1 MAASRSDEGEFT
13 LSGKRRKLLRDKFST
28 AGMAS
33 LLIFVGSLFILSAA
47 FWIAFRSYGHG
58 DTNIAALG
66 FLALFFNI
74 LGIFLPL
81 HDMKRRGKEEGIPV
95 LSKVAVIL
103 NVLVI
108 GGLLGIYIL
117 GLVA

>member
-1 MAASRSDEGEFT
+1 MN
-13 LSGKRRKLLRDKFST
+13 GKRMKLLRMKFSA

-33 LLIFVGSLFILSAA
+33 VLIFVGSLLILLAA
-47 FWIAFRSYGHG
+47 FWIAFRTYGHG
-58 DTNIAALG
+58 NADIAALG

-81 HDMKRRGKEEGIPV
+81 HDMKRRGSEEGIPV
-95 LSKVAVIL
+95 LSRVAIIL

-108 GGLLGIYIL
+108 CGILGIYIL
-117 GLVA
+117 GIVV

>member
-1 MAASRSDEGEFT
+1 

-33 LLIFVGSLFILSAA
+33 VLIFVGSLLILLAA
-47 FWIAFRSYGHG
+47 FWIAFRTYGHG

-95 LSKVAVIL
+95 LSKVAIIL

-108 GGLLGIYIL
+108 CGIFGIYIL
-117 GLVA
+117 GIVV

>member
-1 MAASRSDEGEFT
+1 MNR
-13 LSGKRRKLLRDKFST
+13 KRMKLFRMKFSA

-33 LLIFVGSLFILSAA
+33 VLIFVGSLLILLAA
-47 FWIAFRSYGHG
+47 FWIAFRTYGHG
-58 DTNIAALG
+58 DADIAALG

-81 HDMKRRGKEEGIPV
+81 HDMKRRGNEEGVPV
-95 LSKVAVIL
+95 LSRVAVIL

-108 GGLLGIYIL
+108 VGILGIYIL
-117 GLVA
+117 GIVA

>member
-1 MAASRSDEGEFT
+1 MNR
-13 LSGKRRKLLRDKFST
+13 KRMKLFRMKFSA

-33 LLIFVGSLFILSAA
+33 VLIFVGSVLILLAA

-58 DTNIAALG
+58 ESNIAALG

-81 HDMKRRGKEEGIPV
+81 HDMKRRGNEEGIPV
-95 LSKVAVIL
+95 LSRVAIIL
-103 NVLVI
+103 NALVI
-108 GGLLGIYIL
+108 AGIFGIYIL
-117 GLVA
+117 GIAA